1 MSDHHHYMLNKPY
14 GYLSQLITN
23 AHNDRK
29 HKLLGELYDFVP
41 GTMSIGR
48 LDSHSEG
55 LLLLTTN
62 GKVSTAITSQHFEKE
77 YYVQVDGI
85 ITDEAIEMM
94 ENGMELYIKKEHVKT
109 LPARVKRI
117 ENPNLWERA
126 RRIRDDRH
134 GPSSWISV
142 TINQG
147 MYRQVRRMT
156 AAAGFPTLRLVRM
169 RIGHHVLG
177 DLKTGEAKEISDPSL
192 QES

>member
-1 MSDHHHYMLNKPY
+1 MSEHQHYMLNKPY

-29 HKLLGELYDFVP
+29 HKLLGELYDFAP

-62 GKVSTAITSQHFEKE
+62 GKVSAEITGQHFEKE

-94 ENGMELYIKKEHVKT
+94 ENGMEVYIKKEHVRT
-109 LPARVKRI
+109 LLARIKRI
-117 ENPNLWERA
+117 EEPQLWERA

-142 TINQG
+142 TLNQG
-147 MYRQVRRMT
+147 LYRQVRRMT

-169 RIGHHVLG
+169 RIGHHQLG
-177 DLKTGEAKEISDPSL
+177 DLKTGEVIEISDPSL
-192 QES
+192 QE